1 MQYKMAGKI
10 EMNKKDMAELY
21 QLLKIYRMVY
31 PEQGEAA
38 DQIAGDLE
46 ARYREAG
53 GAEISRVR
61 NPRNAGRK
69 RTYTEEREERIIG
82 LRREKHS
89 MQEIAKM
96 ECCSLGM
103 VQRVLKEGGVS

>member
-1 MQYKMAGKI
+1 MAGKI
-10 EMNKKDMAELY
+10 EMNQKDMAELY
-21 QLLKIYRMVY
+21 QLLKVYRMVY
-31 PEQGEAA
+31 PEHGEEA

-46 ARYREAG
+46 MRYREAAG
-53 GAEISRVR
+53 EEIRLAR

-69 RTYTEEREERIIG
+69 RTYTEERGQRIMR

-89 MQEIAKM
+89 MREIAKM